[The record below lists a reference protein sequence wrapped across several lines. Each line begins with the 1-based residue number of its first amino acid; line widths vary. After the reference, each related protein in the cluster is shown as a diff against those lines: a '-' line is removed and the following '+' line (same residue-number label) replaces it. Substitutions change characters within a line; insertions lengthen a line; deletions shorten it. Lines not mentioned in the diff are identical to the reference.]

1 MLAHLYFG
9 EKLCYN
15 LGKTTSE
22 RVVTVAKRHNMV
34 QHNLVKNAIAAYF
47 AAVEIHNKPNIPYRY
62 QTVSLLL
69 TNAWELILK
78 AYIKKY
84 DKARS
89 IYTSEDQKK
98 TITLDHAL
106 DVVEQH
112 INKKQPK
119 HFTAAQRNLHLLE
132 EYRNCYTHY
141 YSEQIEPLI
150 FMIVA
155 KAAINFASFVK
166 EYFGKDIVADEGL
179 FILPIGFSLP
189 FRVED
194 FLSRKAKNY
203 PTTPEANSFVNSII
217 KATTELD
224 EAGISE
230 AVVVGFDL
238 LINQVKKESNGAIL
252 ATITKDE
259 DGVLFTKRTQV
270 VLSNDPNAQRMAVD
284 ESNITTLFPLRYA
297 DVCARCRESIPAFKQ
312 DRKFNEIMKDL
323 KLNRAFCHERKLDPA
338 NPKSTKTHL
347 YAESIILEIQKRYA
361 DEAI

>member
-1 MLAHLYFG
+1 MIAMVKKRNLVQ
-9 EKLCYN
+9 YN
-15 LGKTTSE
+15 LV
-22 RVVTVAKRHNMV
+22 R
-34 QHNLVKNAIAAYF
+34 NAIAAYF

-78 AYIKKY
+78 AYIRKY
-84 DKARS
+84 DKSRS
-89 IYTSEDQKK
+89 IYTSNDQKK
-98 TITLDHAL
+98 TITLDYAL

-112 INKKQPK
+112 INKTQPK
-119 HFTAAQRNLHLLE
+119 HFTAMQRNLFLLE

-141 YSEQIEPLI
+141 YSEQIEPLV

-203 PTTPEANSFVNSII
+203 PASPEASNFVNSII
-217 KATTELD
+217 RATSELD
-224 EAGISE
+224 EEGISD

-238 LINQVKKESNGAIL
+238 LIDQVRKENNKTIL
-252 ATITKDE
+252 ATLTRDDE
-259 DGVLFTKRTQV
+259 NAIPFVKKTHI
-270 VLSNDPNAQRMAVD
+270 VLSADSKGKKMTVGEKD
-284 ESNITTLFPLRYA
+284 MSTLYPLRYA
-297 DVCARCRESIPAFKQ
+297 DVCARCRENISGFKQ
-312 DRKFNEIMKDL
+312 GTEFNEIMRRL
-323 KLNRAFCHERKLDPA
+323 KGNTRYSYGRKLYPESSKSPQA
-338 NPKSTKTHL
+338 NFYTEDIIDEIKRQ
-347 YAESIILEIQKRYA
+347 YESASDKQ
-361 DEAI
+361 D